1 MNTPKTNFE
10 PLPPVA
16 GSGVMVSLEAH
27 RELEEQYRNLAAYC
41 RELEIKL
48 AAAAEGQPE
57 VVEEQVI
64 SAIRER
70 RERGRRKYGTTM
82 ERDDLSPLQWAQHAQ
97 EEAMDL
103 AIYLQ
108 RLKRDL
114 QNDQALP

>member
-1 MNTPKTNFE
+1 
-10 PLPPVA
+10 
-16 GSGVMVSLEAH
+16 MVSLEAH

-48 AAAAEGQPE
+48 AAAVQGQHE
-57 VVEEQVI
+57 EVEEQVI

-114 QNDQALP
+114 QNAIAVAPPTQDSNEETK

>member
-1 MNTPKTNFE
+1 MT
-10 PLPPVA
+10 
-16 GSGVMVSLEAH
+16 LEAH
-27 RELEEQYRNLAAYC
+27 RELEEQYRNLAAHC

-48 AAAAEGQPE
+48 AAAVEGQPGE
-57 VVEEQVI
+57 VEEQVI

-70 RERGRRKYGTTM
+70 REKGRRKYSTTM

-114 QNDQALP
+114 QKDEMTSTPPRKESP